1 MEVST
6 MEIRG
11 LGSPNS
17 SQLKQI
23 KKDPVKDVRSSSE
36 NDFSKEYGK
45 ITGDSIKYIEL
56 SRKIPNVR
64 NHLVQS
70 YKNSINEGTYSINI
84 SEIVKKMLG
93 DI

>member
-1 MEVST
+1 M
-6 MEIRG
+6 
-11 LGSPNS
+11 
-17 SQLKQI
+17 
-23 KKDPVKDVRSSSE
+23 
-36 NDFSKEYGK
+36 
-45 ITGDSIKYIEL
+45 KYIEL

-93 DI
+93 EI